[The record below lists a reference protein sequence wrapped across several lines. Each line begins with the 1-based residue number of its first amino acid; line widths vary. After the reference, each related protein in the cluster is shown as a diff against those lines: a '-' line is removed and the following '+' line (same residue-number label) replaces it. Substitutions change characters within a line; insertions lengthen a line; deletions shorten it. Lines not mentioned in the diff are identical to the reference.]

1 MENHVD
7 LRIQKTYALVH
18 HAFTELME
26 EKGFEAFTVG
36 ELCERAMIRRA
47 TFYKHFADKYE
58 YFNFYMNEIFQ
69 GFRSRLTPG
78 MEACNA
84 NEYALFMCRELI
96 RFVQEHARFVSKA
109 MEASVAPTTLTILL
123 DLLHRDIQQAL
134 QKDESSKHLTEEQLE
149 GRALFFTGGVLSLL
163 YRHLR
168 SSKPIDEEEFIGTVS
183 AFLFPEQT

>member
-7 LRIQKTYALVH
+7 LRIQKTYALIH

-47 TFYKHFADKYE
+47 TFYTHFDDKYQ

-69 GFRSRLTPG
+69 GFRERLTPTT
-78 MEACNA
+78 EALDV
-84 NEYALFMCRELI
+84 NEYALFLCRELI
-96 RFVQEHARFVSKA
+96 RFVKKHERFVQKA

-123 DLLHRDIQQAL
+123 DILHRDIQQAL
-134 QKDESSKHLTEEQLE
+134 QNANAGKGLSEAQLE
-149 GRALFFTGGVLSLL
+149 GRALFFTGGLLSLL
-163 YRHLR
+163 FRYLR
-168 SSKPIDEEEFIGTVS
+168 SNTPINEEEFLGIVS
-183 AFLFPEQT
+183 AFLFTES